1 MSFLQR
7 LVGHA
12 VPPADTVSRG
22 LRKQVRS
29 VPPGTLGLA
38 LGVMLG
44 LLPAACLPGQPAVR
58 TDAGYT
64 ADQCPSCAS
73 WNAPQPASR
82 LFANVHYV
90 GTRGLSAILLTSDE
104 GHILIDAGLPESA
117 APIMANVRALGFR
130 VEDIDLIVTSH
141 AHYDHA
147 GGVAAIQRASG
158 ARVAASLS
166 SAQVLALGNVGVDD
180 PQYAIHLAYPA
191 VTGTRIHAFGDG
203 DTLRVGPIAITAH
216 LTPGHTPGGTSW
228 SWRACDGGECLDF
241 VYADSQTPV
250 SADDF
255 YFTRSPTYPDAIA
268 DFERG
273 LATLSRLPCDV
284 LLTPHPGAS
293 QLWERI
299 EAGKLRDPS
308 ACSRY
313 VANARQLLE
322 RRIARERSA
331 P

>member
-1 MSFLQR
+1 MNSTIRCLAT
-7 LVGHA
+7 A
-12 VPPADTVSRG
+12 V
-22 LRKQVRS
+22 
-29 VPPGTLGLA
+29 TLCLSLA
-38 LGVMLG
+38 GC
-44 LLPAACLPGQPAVR
+44 LPAQPAPR
-58 TDAGYT
+58 AAIGYT
-64 ADQCPSCAS
+64 AEQCPSCAS
-73 WNAPQPASR
+73 WNAPQAPLK
-82 LFANVHYV
+82 LFGNVHYV

-117 APIMANVRALGFR
+117 APIMASVRALGFR
-130 VEDIDLIVTSH
+130 VEDIELIVTSH

-147 GGVAAIQRASG
+147 GGVAEIQRASG

-166 SAQVLALGNVGVDD
+166 STRVLALGNVGVDD

-203 DTLRVGPIAITAH
+203 DTLRVGPLAITAH

-228 SWRACDGGECLDF
+228 TWRACEGAECLDF

-255 YFTRSPTYPDAIA
+255 YFTRSATYPNAIA

-273 LATLSRLPCDV
+273 FTTLSRLPCDV

-293 QLWERI
+293 QLWERLD
-299 EAGKLRDPS
+299 AGKLRDPS
-308 ACSRY
+308 GCTRY
-313 VANARQLLE
+313 VANARLLLE
-322 RRIARERSA
+322 RRIAREHPA

>member
-1 MSFLQR
+1 MR
-7 LVGHA
+7 EIRCECA
-12 VPPADTVSRG
+12 PALSARPHGPQVSG
-22 LRKQVRS
+22 MTPASRS
-29 VPPGTLGLA
+29 LTISLA
-38 LGVMLG
+38 LC
-44 LLPAACLPGQPAVR
+44 LLLAGCLAAQPASPGGI
-58 TDAGYT
+58 GYT
-64 ADQCPSCAS
+64 AEQCPSCAS
-73 WNAPQPASR
+73 WNGAQAPTR
-82 LFANVHYV
+82 LFGNVHYV

-117 APIMANVRALGFR
+117 APIMASVRALGFR
-130 VEDIDLIVTSH
+130 VEDIELIVTSH

-147 GGVAAIQRASG
+147 GGVADIQRASG

-166 SAQVLALGNVGVDD
+166 SARVLALGNVGVDD
-180 PQYAIHLAYPA
+180 PQHAIHLAYPA

-203 DTLRVGPIAITAH
+203 DTLRVGPLSITAH

-228 SWRACDGGECLDF
+228 TWRACEGGTCLDF

-255 YFTRSPTYPDAIA
+255 HFTRSATYPNAIA

-273 LATLSRLPCDV
+273 FATLSRLPCDV

-293 QLWERI
+293 QLWERLD
-299 EAGKLRDPS
+299 AGKLRDPS